1 MKKYMQTIA
10 NMYDRMNN
18 MESWSYD
25 FVDYDE
31 FDALTKLQVSDLSEL
46 KKICSGDCIGTL
58 IIKSYNNMYDAKLN
72 EFNILMQ
79 NLCTKIPAE
88 VFNYIINYNSESPG
102 LLILFDSLLE
112 TKDEFNTNI
121 NYHNIID
128 ASYYDYMMNAFNN
141 HDEMMD
147 LVDDVMDVVDDVM
160 DVVDDVV
167 DDVIMD
173 LVDDV
178 MM

>member
-1 MKKYMQTIA
+1 
-10 NMYDRMNN
+10 
-18 MESWSYD
+18 
-25 FVDYDE
+25 
-31 FDALTKLQVSDLSEL
+31 
-46 KKICSGDCIGTL
+46 
-58 IIKSYNNMYDAKLN
+58 MYDAKLN